1 MFHFS
6 TRETTFTQLSP
17 AYIYLRSKIHSSNIP
32 RRVLQQK
39 NTCSARRRGEGGRGD
54 GKKQRKRANPW
65 YYERQQHDA
74 MTSNYIE
81 YFSVAF
87 NAVAR
92 KQRRVPRQDCV
103 NFPNK
108 SIPRDRSL
116 ALYTPGE
123 FISSASKHF
132 ERFGSRSTPGLNI
145 AATRREAEKKVKT
158 QVETPRST
166 LMRHHSSH
174 AFLTREERSFA
185 EIFARWYTARLR
197 LGNAKFHAAEFTR
210 GSVSVA
216 TVGWILLKFSSTVLI
231 CNVNF

>member
-145 AATRREAEKKVKT
+145 AATRRGAEKKSENT
-158 QVETPRST
+158 SGNST
-166 LMRHHSSH
+166 LHVDAPSLLPRVSH
-174 AFLTREERSFA
+174 PRGEIIRGNIREMIHRAFAFRQR
-185 EIFARWYTARLR
+185 
-197 LGNAKFHAAEFTR
+197 
-210 GSVSVA
+210 
-216 TVGWILLKFSSTVLI
+216 
-231 CNVNF
+231 